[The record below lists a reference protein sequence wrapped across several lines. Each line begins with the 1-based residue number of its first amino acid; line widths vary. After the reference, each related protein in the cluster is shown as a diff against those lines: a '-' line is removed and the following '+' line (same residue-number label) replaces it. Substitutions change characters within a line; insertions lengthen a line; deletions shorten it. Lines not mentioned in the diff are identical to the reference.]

1 MIAAFRNHWKVAP
14 MNPYN
19 PYAPQATGAQLA
31 SDSSAFL
38 RKVYAY
44 MAGGLFATAVTATIV
59 ASSETLVTLIL
70 GNPIVFYGLII
81 GELGM
86 VLAFS
91 ALVNRLSTAAAAAL
105 FFAYA
110 VVNGLTLSV
119 IFLNYTA
126 SSIGSTFFVTAGT
139 FGALSAY
146 GYATKRDLSG
156 LGSFAMMG
164 LIGLIIASVVN
175 LFLKSSMIYWLTT
188 FVGVIVFT
196 ALTAYDTQKLKRFA
210 SQASPAEQSKVAL
223 QGALM
228 LYLDFIN
235 LFLYLLRVLG
245 RRR

>member
-1 MIAAFRNHWKVAP
+1 
-14 MNPYN
+14 MNPTN
-19 PYAPQATGAQLA
+19 PYAPQAAPAQLA
-31 SDSSAFL
+31 SDSGAFL

-44 MAGGLFATAVTATIV
+44 MAGGLFATAVTAIVV
-59 ASSETLVTLIL
+59 ASSETMVKLIL

-91 ALVNRLSTAAAAAL
+91 ALVNRISTAAAGAL

-110 VVNGLTLSV
+110 IVNGLTLSV
-119 IFLNYTA
+119 IFLAYTA
-126 SSIGSTFFVTAGT
+126 SSIGSTFFVTGGM

-175 LFLKSSMIYWLTT
+175 IFLKSSMIYWLTT

-210 SQASPAEQSKVAL
+210 SQASPGDQSKVAL

-235 LFLYLLRVLG
+235 LFLFMLRLLG

>member
-1 MIAAFRNHWKVAP
+1 

-19 PYAPQATGAQLA
+19 PYAPQMSRDQVSA
-31 SDSSAFL
+31 DSNAFL
-38 RKVYAY
+38 RKVYAF
-44 MAGGLFATAVTATIV
+44 MAAGLLTTAVTASAV
-59 ASSETLVTLIL
+59 ASNETLVGALVR
-70 GNPIVFYGLII
+70 NPILFYGLIF
-81 GELGM
+81 GELGV

-91 ALVNRLSTAAAAAL
+91 ALANRLSTTAAGAL
-105 FFAYA
+105 FFGYA
-110 VVNGLTLSV
+110 ILNGVTLSLV
-119 IFLNYTA
+119 FMAYTA

-175 LFLKSSMIYWLTT
+175 IFLKSSMIYWLTT

-210 SQASPAEQSKVAL
+210 SQASPGEQSKVAL

-235 LFLYLLRVLG
+235 LFLYMLRLLG

>member
-1 MIAAFRNHWKVAP
+1 

-19 PYAPQATGAQLA
+19 PYAQPMTGAAVQA
-31 SDSSAFL
+31 DSSAFF

-44 MAGGLFATAVTATIV
+44 MAGGLFATGVTATVV
-59 ASSETLVTLIL
+59 ASSESLVNIIL
-70 GNPIVFYGLII
+70 GNRIVFYGLLIA
-81 GELGM
+81 EFVM

-91 ALVNRLSTAAAAAL
+91 KVIERLSTMAAAA
-105 FFAYA
+105 FFFSYA
-110 VVNGLTLSV
+110 VLNGLTLSV
-119 IFLNYTA
+119 IFLIYTA

-146 GYATKRDLSG
+146 GYVTKRDLTG
-156 LGSFAMMG
+156 VGNFAMMG

-175 LFLKSSMIYWLTT
+175 IFLNSPMIYWLTT

-196 ALTAYDTQKLKRFA
+196 ALTAYDTQKLKQFA
-210 SQASPAEQSKVAL
+210 ASSANPDQQSKVAL

>member
-1 MIAAFRNHWKVAP
+1 

-19 PYAPQATGAQLA
+19 PYAPQGSRVQVGA
-31 SDSSAFL
+31 DSNAFI

-44 MAGGLFATAVTATIV
+44 MAGGLLATAVTATIV
-59 ASSETLVTLIL
+59 SSSETLVQAIV
-70 GNPIVFYGLII
+70 GNPIVFYGLML
-81 GELGM
+81 GEIGM
-86 VLAFS
+86 VVAFS
-91 ALVNRLSTAAAAAL
+91 SLINRLSTSAAAAL

-110 VVNGLTLSV
+110 IVNGLTLSV
-119 IFLNYTA
+119 IFLAYTA

-156 LGSFAMMG
+156 LGGFAMMG
-164 LIGLIIASVVN
+164 LIGLIIASIVN
-175 LFLKSSMIYWLTT
+175 IFLKSSMIYWLTT

-196 ALTAYDTQKLKRFA
+196 ALTAYDTQKIKRFA
-210 SQASPAEQSKVAL
+210 DSTSPDQQSKVAL

-235 LFLYLLRVLG
+235 LFLYMLRLLG

>member
-1 MIAAFRNHWKVAP
+1 

-19 PYAPQATGAQLA
+19 PYAPQISRDQLA
-31 SDSSAFL
+31 TDSSAFL

-44 MAGGLFATAVTATIV
+44 MAGGLLATAVTATVV
-59 ASSETLVTLIL
+59 ASSETLVQAIL
-70 GNPIVFYGLII
+70 GNPMVFYGLII

-91 ALVNRLSTAAAAAL
+91 ALVNRISTAAAGAL

-110 VVNGLTLSV
+110 IVNGLTLSV
-119 IFLNYTA
+119 IFLAYTA

-175 LFLKSSMIYWLTT
+175 LFLRSPRMYWLTT

-196 ALTAYDTQKLKRFA
+196 ALTAYDTQKLKNHA
-210 SQASPAEQSKVAL
+210 AQANADQQSKVAM

-235 LFLYLLRVLG
+235 LFLFMLRLLG

>member
-1 MIAAFRNHWKVAP
+1 

-19 PYAPQATGAQLA
+19 PYAPQQASRGQVGA
-31 SDSSAFL
+31 DSSAFL

-44 MAGGLFATAVTATIV
+44 MAGGLLATAVTAAAV
-59 ASSETLVTLIL
+59 ASSATLVDLIL
-70 GNPIVFYGLII
+70 GNRIVFYGLLI
-81 GELGM
+81 GEFGM
-86 VLAFS
+86 VVAFS
-91 ALVNRLSTAAAAAL
+91 SLVNRISTGAAAAL

-110 VVNGLTLSV
+110 IVNGLTLSI
-119 IFLNYTA
+119 IFMIYTA
-126 SSIGSTFFVTAGT
+126 SSISSTFFVTAGT

-156 LGSFAMMG
+156 VGSFAMMG
-164 LIGLIIASVVN
+164 LIGLIIASLVN
-175 LFLKSSMIYWLTT
+175 LFLKSTMIYWLTT

-196 ALTAYDTQKLKRFA
+196 LLTAYDTQKLKRFA
-210 SQASPAEQSKVAL
+210 LASSPEQQSKVAL

-235 LFLYLLRVLG
+235 LFLYMLRLLG

>member
-1 MIAAFRNHWKVAP
+1 

-19 PYAPQATGAQLA
+19 PYAQQVSRGQVGA
-31 SDSSAFL
+31 DTSAFL

-44 MAGGLFATAVTATIV
+44 MAGGLFATAVTATAV
-59 ASSETLVTLIL
+59 ASSETLVELIL
-70 GNPIVFYGLII
+70 GNRIVFYGLLL
-81 GELGM
+81 GEIGM

-91 ALVNRLSTAAAAAL
+91 SVVNRLSTAAAAAF

-110 VVNGLTLSV
+110 VINGLTLSV
-119 IFLNYTA
+119 IFLAYTA

-164 LIGLIIASVVN
+164 LIGLVIASIVN
-175 LFLKSSMIYWLTT
+175 IFLGSTMIYWLTT

-196 ALTAYDTQKLKRFA
+196 ALTAYDTQKLKQFA
-210 SQASPAEQSKVAL
+210 LSSSSPDEQNKVAL

-235 LFLYLLRVLG
+235 LFLYLLRLLG

>member
-1 MIAAFRNHWKVAP
+1 

-19 PYAPQATGAQLA
+19 PYAQPLAGAQVG
-31 SDSSAFL
+31 SDTSAFF

-44 MAGGLFATAVTATIV
+44 MAGGLFATGVTATVV
-59 ASSETLVTLIL
+59 ASNETLVNMIL
-70 GNPIVFYGLII
+70 GNRIVFYGLLIAEFI
-81 GELGM
+81 M

-91 ALVNRLSTAAAAAL
+91 KVVERLSTGAAAAF

-110 VVNGLTLSV
+110 VLNGLTLSV
-119 IFLNYTA
+119 IFLVYTA

-146 GYATKRDLSG
+146 GYVTKRDLTG
-156 LGSFAMMG
+156 VGNFAMMG

-175 LFLKSSMIYWLTT
+175 IFLNSPMIYWLTT

-196 ALTAYDTQKLKRFA
+196 ALTAYDTQKLKQFA
-210 SQASPAEQSKVAL
+210 VSSGPEQQSKVAL

-235 LFLYLLRVLG
+235 LFLYLLRVFG

>member
-1 MIAAFRNHWKVAP
+1 

-19 PYAPQATGAQLA
+19 PYAPQQASRGQVGA
-31 SDSSAFL
+31 DSSAFL

-44 MAGGLFATAVTATIV
+44 MAGGLLATALTASAV
-59 ASSETLVTLIL
+59 ASSETLVEMIH
-70 GNPIVFYGLII
+70 GNRIVFYGLLI
-81 GELGM
+81 GEFAM
-86 VLAFS
+86 VVAFS
-91 ALVNRLSTAAAAAL
+91 SLVNRISTGAAAAL

-110 VVNGLTLSV
+110 IVNGLTLSV
-119 IFLNYTA
+119 IFMIYTA
-126 SSIGSTFFVTAGT
+126 SSISSTFFVTAGT

-156 LGSFAMMG
+156 IGSFAMMG
-164 LIGLIIASVVN
+164 LIGLVIASLVN
-175 LFLKSSMIYWLTT
+175 LFLKSTMIYWLTT

-196 ALTAYDTQKLKRFA
+196 LLTAYDTQKLKRFA
-210 SQASPAEQSKVAL
+210 LSSSPQQQEKVAL

-235 LFLYLLRVLG
+235 LFLYTLRLLG

>member
-1 MIAAFRNHWKVAP
+1 

-19 PYAPQATGAQLA
+19 PYTQHLAGAPARVDTN
-31 SDSSAFL
+31 AFF

-44 MAGGLFATAVTATIV
+44 MAGGLFATGVTATAV
-59 ASSETLVTLIL
+59 ASSEVLVSMIFQ
-70 GNPIVFYGLII
+70 NRIVFYGLLIA
-81 GELGM
+81 EFVM

-91 ALVNRLSTAAAAAL
+91 KVVERLSTPAAAAF

-110 VVNGLTLSV
+110 VLNGLTLSI
-119 IFLNYTA
+119 IFLVYTA

-146 GYATKRDLSG
+146 GYVTKRDLTG
-156 LGSFAMMG
+156 VGNFAMMG
-164 LIGLIIASVVN
+164 LIGLIIASIVN
-175 LFLKSSMIYWLTT
+175 IFLNSPMIYWLTT

-196 ALTAYDTQKLKRFA
+196 ALTAYDTQKLKQFA
-210 SQASPAEQSKVAL
+210 ASGSTADQESKVAL

>member
-1 MIAAFRNHWKVAP
+1 

-19 PYAPQATGAQLA
+19 PYAPQQASPARLA

-44 MAGGLFATAVTATIV
+44 MAGGLFATAVTATAV
-59 ASSETLVTLIL
+59 ASSETALQLIRE
-70 GNPIVFYGLII
+70 NPIIFYGLII
-81 GELGM
+81 AELGM
-86 VLAFS
+86 VIAFS
-91 ALVNRLSTAAAAAL
+91 ALLNRLSAAAAGAL
-105 FFAYA
+105 FFTYA
-110 VVNGLTLSV
+110 IMNGVTLSLV
-119 IFLNYTA
+119 FLAYTA
-126 SSIGSTFFVTAGT
+126 SSIGTTFFVTGGT
-139 FGALSAY
+139 FGAISAY

-164 LIGLIIASVVN
+164 LIGLIIASLVN
-175 LFLKSSMIYWLTT
+175 IFLKSPMIYWLTT

-210 SQASPAEQSKVAL
+210 AQASPGDQSKVAL

-235 LFLYLLRVLG
+235 LFLYLLRLLG

>member
-1 MIAAFRNHWKVAP
+1 

-19 PYAPQATGAQLA
+19 PYAPQVSREQVTTDG
-31 SDSSAFL
+31 SAFL
-38 RKVYAY
+38 RKVYAF
-44 MAGGLFATAVTATIV
+44 MAGGLFATAVTATLV
-59 ASSETLVTLIL
+59 ASSEALVHLIL
-70 GNPIVFYGLII
+70 GNPIVFYGLIL

-86 VLAFS
+86 VIAFS
-91 ALVNRLSTAAAAAL
+91 TLVNRISAAAATAL

-110 VVNGLTLSV
+110 IVNGLTLSV

-126 SSIGSTFFVTAGT
+126 SSIGNTFFVTGGT

-210 SQASPAEQSKVAL
+210 SQTSPAEQSKVAV

-235 LFLYLLRVLG
+235 LFLYMLRLLG

>member
-1 MIAAFRNHWKVAP
+1 

-19 PYAPQATGAQLA
+19 PYAQQRSPVQEGAE
-31 SDSSAFL
+31 SNAFL

-44 MAGGLFATAVTATIV
+44 MAGGLFATAVTATVV
-59 ASSETLVTLIL
+59 ASSEPLAQFARSNLLLLVIAE
-70 GNPIVFYGLII
+70 F
-81 GELGM
+81 GM
-86 VLAFS
+86 VIAFS
-91 ALVNRLSTAAAAAL
+91 ALLNRLSTAAAAAL
-105 FFAYA
+105 FVAYA
-110 VVNGLTLSV
+110 VVNGLTFSV
-119 IFLNYTA
+119 IFLLYTA

-139 FGALSAY
+139 FGAVSVY

-156 LGSFAMMG
+156 LGSFAFMG

-175 LFLKSSMIYWLTT
+175 IFLHSPMIYWLTT

-196 ALTAYDTQKLKRFA
+196 GLAAYDTQKLKRFA
-210 SQASPAEQSKVAL
+210 GSISPDQQSKVAL

-235 LFLYLLRVLG
+235 LFLYLLRLLG

>member
-1 MIAAFRNHWKVAP
+1 

-19 PYAPQATGAQLA
+19 PYAQPA
-31 SDSSAFL
+31 SEVRVTADSNAFL

-44 MAGGLFATAVTATIV
+44 MAGGLFATAVTATAV
-59 ASSETLVTLIL
+59 ASSETLLNVIV
-70 GNPIVFYGLII
+70 GNRIVFIGLLI
-81 GELGM
+81 GEFAM
-86 VLAFS
+86 VIAFS
-91 ALVNRLSTAAAAAL
+91 ALLNRLSTAAAAL
-105 FFAYA
+105 FFFAYA
-110 VVNGLTLSV
+110 VVNGLTMSV
-119 IFLNYTA
+119 IFMAYTA

-139 FGALSAY
+139 FGAISAY

-164 LIGLIIASVVN
+164 LFGLIIASVVN
-175 LFLKSSMIYWLTT
+175 IFLHSPMIYWLTT

-210 SQASPAEQSKVAL
+210 AVSSPEQQSKVAL

-235 LFLYLLRVLG
+235 LFLYLLRLLG

>member
-1 MIAAFRNHWKVAP
+1 

-19 PYAPQATGAQLA
+19 QYAPPA
-31 SDSSAFL
+31 SRGVVAADTNAFM
-38 RKVYAY
+38 RKVYAF
-44 MAGGLFATAVTATIV
+44 MAGGLFATAVTATVV
-59 ASSETLVTLIL
+59 ASSETLANVIL
-70 GNPIVFYGLII
+70 GNRIVFYGLLI
-81 GELGM
+81 GEFAM
-86 VLAFS
+86 VVAFS
-91 ALVNRLSTAAAAAL
+91 SLVNRISAAAATAL

-110 VVNGLTLSV
+110 IVNGLTLSV
-119 IFLNYTA
+119 IFMIYTA
-126 SSIGSTFFVTAGT
+126 GSIGSTFFVTGGT
-139 FGALSAY
+139 FAALSVY

-175 LFLKSSMIYWLTT
+175 IFLGSSMLYWLTT
-188 FVGVIVFT
+188 FVGVIVFV

-210 SQASPAEQSKVAL
+210 AEASPEQQSKVAV

-235 LFLYLLRVLG
+235 LFLYMLRLLG